1 MPIRYNVD
9 TDADYIMLQHQGVLI
24 PTPTRI
30 AVDDGETISGGV
42 QPGGGS
48 TSAAG
53 GSAVAGT
60 AAQQNFS
67 QIQENPLPCVAH
79 DTPIAVLDA
88 GSDVVW
94 VLVQDLLPGAE
105 LWYAGDSHR
114 VTQIDR
120 VWSDSLW
127 YFGAAGYGIVCSD
140 DHRVIAGFEDY
151 DGTSVSSMA
160 CGDSVLVLS
169 EGRIVQEAVAT
180 SHAVEEKG
188 WVYRITLETTDDLT
202 CHWFVSGKI
211 VSHNVKIQD
220 DQR

>member
-1 MPIRYNVD
+1 MGIRFNCD

-30 AVDDGETISGGV
+30 AVDDGENIQGGV

-79 DTPIAVLDA
+79 DTLLDRA
-88 GSDVVW
+88 AEGDSW
-94 VLVQDLLPGAE
+94 VGILVQDLMPGMNLRYGGRRNYVE
-105 LWYAGDSHR
+105 
-114 VTQIDR
+114 QIDR
-120 VWSDSLW
+120 VWCDGLW
-127 YFGAAGYGIVCSD
+127 FIEAQGHRLVCSPE
-140 DHRVIAGFEDY
+140 HRVITNVNDGAGTPVNTLKIGDTWLLR
-151 DGTSVSSMA
+151 DGPALITTI
-160 CGDSVLVLS
+160 GHTN
-169 EGRIVQEAVAT
+169 RP
-180 SHAVEEKG
+180 G
-188 WVYRITLETTDDLT
+188 WVYRIALRGDGAPES
-202 CHWFVSGKI
+202 HWFIGNGG